1 MKSESVWTVLV
12 IAVALLVVASVVVA
26 VAITSNGDD
35 SSALNCKN
43 PKLSTEVADII
54 PPPGIAPPAR
64 SMIVNIYLTENKS
77 EYIEELG
84 NYVIEILYISGTK
97 VVAEIYT
104 SQILAI
110 GDLPFVTYIEK
121 PLLDIPF
128 YELPADKVISF
139 STGTGK
145 DPKLSTDVADNIPP
159 PGIAPPA
166 ELMTVNIYLIE
177 TNVEYVDELRNY
189 DIEILYIS
197 GTKVVAEIYT
207 DQILE
212 IKNLPFVSYIETP
225 LLDIPFPVIPD
236 ENFNT
241 SGGLEILNA
250 DTSHNASV
258 TGKGIKVAIIDG
270 AFLRHDDCLKDVTNK
285 SDKSF
290 AKYVD
295 ITGGMM
301 WKYEDRV
308 HGTACAEIVHQIAPD
323 AELFLVNYLYIDELA
338 EAVNLII
345 NESVD
350 IITRSQGYP
359 MGLFDGTDEV
369 CTIIDDAVFNHGVIW
384 VNAAGNS
391 AHEHWEGMFNDT
403 DGDSWHEFPYP
414 YPDYELG
421 QAISMVPKGT
431 SLRVWLSWNDS
442 WNNATQDYD
451 LYIFDGSSNALARS
465 IDPQMGYTGHHPYEW
480 LGFEVPARGTYY
492 IVIRNCGAT
501 KPVHLELYTD
511 WPLGSNCRVEN
522 SSLCADACAF
532 GVIAA
537 GAVDQGNNIEDYSSR
552 GATNDE
558 RIKPDFVAP
567 VGYDT
572 CAYSGPFSGT
582 SASSPHI
589 AGEIALLLSW
599 IRETQPEQNGTAY
612 ELIKPYLDNIANTI
626 EPDNQYGY
634 GLFPECYNRS

>member
-12 IAVALLVVASVVVA
+12 IAVALLIVASASVA
-26 VAITSNGDD
+26 LAITSNGAA
-35 SSALNCKN
+35 SSTLNCKN
-43 PKLSTEVADII
+43 PKLSTEVADNI
-54 PPPGIAPPAR
+54 PPPGIAPPAK

-77 EYIEELG
+77 EYIDELG

-110 GDLPFVTYIEK
+110 TNLPFVTYIEK

-128 YELPADKVISF
+128 YELPAEKVISF
-139 STGTGK
+139 STGSIK

-159 PGIAPPA
+159 PGMAPPA
-166 ELMTVNIYLIE
+166 ELMTVNIYLTG

-207 DQILE
+207 NQILE

-225 LLDIPFPVIPD
+225 ILDIPFPAIPN

-250 DTSHNASV
+250 DMLHNASV

-285 SDKSF
+285 SNKSF

-295 ITGGMM
+295 ITGGRM
-301 WKYEDRV
+301 WDYEDRV
-308 HGTACAEIVHQIAPD
+308 HGTACAEIVHQVAPD

-338 EAVNLII
+338 EAVKHLII

-350 IITRSQGYP
+350 IITRSCGYP

-369 CTIIDDAVFNHGVIW
+369 CKIIDDAVFNHGVIW
-384 VNAAGNS
+384 VNSAGNS
-391 AHEHWEGMFNDT
+391 AQEHWEGMFNDT

-421 QAISMVPKGT
+421 QAISMVPNT

-451 LYIFDGSSNALARS
+451 LYIFDSSSNALARS
-465 IDPQMGYTGHHPYEW
+465 IDPQMGYTGHHPYEL
-480 LGFEVPARGTYY
+480 LGFEAPARGTYY

-522 SSLCADACAF
+522 SSLCADATAR
-532 GVIAA
+532 GVITA
-537 GAVDQGNNIEDYSSR
+537 GAVNKGGVLESYSSQ
-552 GATNDE
+552 GATNDG

-572 CAYSGPFSGT
+572 CAKSGPFTGT
-582 SASSPHI
+582 SAASPHI
-589 AGEIALLLSW
+589 AGELALLLSW
-599 IRETQPEQNGTAY
+599 IRETKPEQNGTAY
-612 ELIKPYLDNIANTI
+612 ELIKPYLDDIDT
-626 EPDNQYGY
+626 PQDNQYGY
-634 GLFPECYNRS
+634 GLFPQFWNSS

>member
-1 MKSESVWTVLV
+1 MKSESVWKILVLS
-12 IAVALLVVASVVVA
+12 ITLLIVASVVVA
-26 VAITSNGDD
+26 VAITSNGDA

-43 PKLSTEVADII
+43 PKLSTEVGDNI
-54 PPPGIAPPAR
+54 PPPGIAPPAK
-64 SMIVNIYLTENKS
+64 SMIVNIYLTENKP
-77 EYIEELG
+77 EYIDELE
-84 NYVIEILYISGTK
+84 NYVIEILSIKETK

-104 SQILAI
+104 SQILEIA
-110 GDLPFVTYIEK
+110 DLPFVTYIEK

-128 YELPADKVISF
+128 YELPAEKVIRF

-177 TNVEYVDELRNY
+177 NKVEYVDELRNY

-207 DQILE
+207 IQILE

-236 ENFNT
+236 ESYNK
-241 SGGLEILNA
+241 SGGVKILNA
-250 DTSHNASV
+250 DTSHKNSV
-258 TGKGIKVAIIDG
+258 TGKGIKIAIIDG
-270 AFLRHDDCLKDVTNK
+270 AFLRHDDCLKNVTNK

-295 ITGGMM
+295 ITGGRR
-301 WKYEDRV
+301 WEYGDRV
-308 HGTACAEIVHQIAPD
+308 HGTACAEIVHQVAPD

-338 EAVNLII
+338 EAVKHLII

-350 IITRSQGYP
+350 IITRSCGYP

-369 CTIIDDAVFNHGVIW
+369 CTIIDDAVFNYGVIW
-384 VNAAGNS
+384 VNAAGNF
-391 AHEHWEGMFNDT
+391 AKQHWEGTFNDS

-431 SLRVWLSWNDS
+431 SVGVWLSWNDS
-442 WNNATQDYD
+442 WDNATQDYD

-465 IDPQMGYTGHHPYEW
+465 IDPQMGYTGHHPYEL
-480 LGFEVPARGTYY
+480 LGFEAPARGTYY
-492 IVIRNCGAT
+492 IVIRNCSAT
-501 KPVHLELYTD
+501 KPVHFELYTT

-522 SSLCADACAF
+522 SSLCADATAF
-532 GVIAA
+532 SVIAA

-552 GATNDE
+552 GATNDG
-558 RIKPDFVAP
+558 RIKPNFVAP

-582 SASSPHI
+582 SASSPYI

-612 ELIKPYLDNIANTI
+612 EVIKPYLDDIDT
-626 EPDNQYGY
+626 PQDNQYGY
-634 GLFPECYNRS
+634 GLFPECYNSS